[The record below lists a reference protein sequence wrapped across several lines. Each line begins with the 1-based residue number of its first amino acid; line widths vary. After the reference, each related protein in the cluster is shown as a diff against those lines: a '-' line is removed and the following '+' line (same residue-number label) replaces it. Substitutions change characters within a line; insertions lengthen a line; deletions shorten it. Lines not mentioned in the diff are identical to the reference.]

1 MKDITNTKLKVL
13 MSKTGYVYYN
23 YNEKTVNYAKVE
35 FGVVKN
41 PFTDK
46 IEIAVSPF
54 VKNAYEEFVP
64 LYSYEEDLQYQHYIQ
79 ICNTCL
85 YNKTPIPS
93 DINAYVLALLQ
104 KKEFARKQAD
114 EYVRQFMPELPQD
127 ASTSY
132 TRSEWRDDVI
142 NSEVARE
149 LLEEYYNSIKK

>member
-1 MKDITNTKLKVL
+1 MASDCLMKNL
-13 MSKTGYVYYN
+13 
-23 YNEKTVNYAKVE
+23 
-35 FGVVKN
+35 
-41 PFTDK
+41 
-46 IEIAVSPF
+46 
-54 VKNAYEEFVP
+54 
-64 LYSYEEDLQYQHYIQ
+64 
-79 ICNTCL
+79 
-85 YNKTPIPS
+85 PIPS
-93 DINAYVLALLQ
+93 DVDTFARALMQ